1 MQILQRPADLAHHRV
16 EPLADHRD
24 ELRAIDARRFGAGR
38 RARIEFDH
46 LIIVARARRSR
57 AVAALEPLCLTAT
70 DAEGGSDV
78 VGDVA
83 GARSDERRVGKECV
97 STCRSRWSPYQ

>member
-57 AVAALEPLCLTAT
+57 AVEALEPLCLTAT
-70 DAEGGSDV
+70 DAEGGGDV
-78 VGDVA
+78 VGGV
-83 GARSDERRVGKECV
+83 RSEEHTSELQSLMSITYAVFCLKKK
-97 STCRSRWSPYQ
+97 T